1 MLNNPNTKLFCASF
15 IYHNCNC
22 IAWFI
27 NDLANTDSKII
38 YSNDTYIETIGF
50 NDVDSMFCYIN
61 DNVSDDVIQ
70 LDDCENELSMMRYS
84 KEWQSN

>member
-15 IYHNCNC
+15 MYCDC
-22 IAWFI
+22 ICVSWFI

-38 YSNDTYIETIGF
+38 YDSDTYIETVGF

-61 DNVSDDVIQ
+61 DNVPDEAIQ
-70 LDDCENELSMMRYS
+70 LDELENELSLMRYK
-84 KEWQSN
+84 KEWQG